1 MFSKWQWLFIR
12 FTHKLWVRAALFA
25 VMAIVT
31 ALIAAPVER
40 LLPDALS
47 FQISVATIDQILDIL
62 ATSMLT
68 VTTFSLGVMVSA
80 FTAAS
85 TGTTPRATQ
94 LVREDPITQNVLATF
109 LGAFLFSLV
118 GIIALNTGVYGE
130 GGRLVLFA
138 ATLLVIGIILV
149 AILHWIEHLS
159 VLGRVTET
167 TDQVEVAAANALRAR
182 VEHPHLGA
190 RCLPED
196 WQRPANG
203 FDIKSESTGY
213 ICHIDIASLQETA
226 DELKL
231 NINVLLTPGSFVF
244 PGKPLACVEFKEKE
258 VLNSEQEAHLINR
271 VTSAYTTGK
280 TRSFEQDPR
289 FGLIVLSEIASRALS
304 PAVNDPGTAID
315 VLGRAVR
322 LFCIWRDHRVLGDDD
337 ESICFPSVRVPAL
350 KTSDLIEDLFMPVA
364 RDGAGLIEIQIRVQK
379 SMAALGDMA
388 PEAYRDVMAH
398 YAALA
403 VKRASQSLAL
413 EEEVEQ
419 LKAVQC
425 ERKRR

>member
-1 MFSKWQWLFIR
+1 MFSKWQWLLIR
-12 FTHKLWVRAALFA
+12 FSHKLWVRATLFA
-25 VMAIVT
+25 VLAVIT

-40 LLPDALS
+40 LLPKVLS
-47 FQISVATIDQILDIL
+47 FQVAVKTIDHILDIL

-68 VTTFSLGVMVSA
+68 VTTFSLGVMVTA
-80 FTAAS
+80 FGAAS
-85 TGTTPRATQ
+85 SGTTPRATQ
-94 LVREDPITQNVLATF
+94 LIREDPITQNVLATF

-118 GIIALNTGVYGE
+118 GIIALNTGMYGD

-138 ATLLVIGIILV
+138 VTLMVIVIIVV

-167 TDQVEVAAANALRAR
+167 TDQVENAVAIALQNR

-190 RCLPED
+190 RCLADD
-196 WQRPANG
+196 WEPSEKA
-203 FDIKSESTGY
+203 FAVKSEITGY
-213 ICHIDIASLQETA
+213 VCHLDVSDLQELG
-226 DELKL
+226 DEFDLTL
-231 NINVLLTPGSFVF
+231 NVNAPPGAFVF
-244 PGKPLACVEFKEKE
+244 PGKALVSVEQNDGGEINDE
-258 VLNSEQEAHLINR
+258 LQVELIRR
-271 VTSAYTTGK
+271 VTEAFTVGK

-322 LFCIWRDHRVLGDDD
+322 LFFIWREHRILKDDD
-337 ESICFPSVRVPAL
+337 ESICFPLVRVPAL

-379 SMAALGDMA
+379 SMAALRDMA
-388 PEAYRDVMAH
+388 PEAFGEVMSE
-398 YAALA
+398 YAELA
-403 VKRASQSLAL
+403 FKRASKVLTL

-425 ERKRR
+425 R

>member
-1 MFSKWQWLFIR
+1 MFSKWQWLLIR

-47 FQISVATIDQILDIL
+47 FQISVATIDQILSIL

-80 FTAAS
+80 FSAAS

-94 LVREDPITQNVLATF
+94 LVREDTITQNVLATF

-138 ATLLVIGIILV
+138 ATLLVIGIILI

-167 TDQVEVAAANALRAR
+167 TEQVEVAAANALKAR
-182 VEHPHLGA
+182 VENPHLGA
-190 RCLPED
+190 RCLPEGWEPPND
-196 WQRPANG
+196 G
-203 FDIKSESTGY
+203 FIVKSESTGY
-213 ICHIDIASLQETA
+213 ICHVDIANLQETA
-226 DELKL
+226 EELEL
-231 NINVLLTPGSFVF
+231 TINVLAPPGSFVF
-244 PGKPLACVEFKEKE
+244 PGKPMACIEFQKKGS
-258 VLNSEQEAHLINR
+258 LNSEQETKLINS
-271 VTSAYTTGK
+271 VTAAYTTGK

-322 LFCIWRDHRVLGDDD
+322 LFCIWREHRILKDDD
-337 ESICFPSVRVPAL
+337 ESICFPLVRVPAL

-364 RDGAGLIEIQIRVQK
+364 RDGAALIEVQIRVQK
-379 SMAALGDMA
+379 SMAALRDMA
-388 PEAYRDVMAH
+388 PDAYSEVMSE
-398 YAALA
+398 YAEQAF
-403 VKRASQSLAL
+403 KRASKALTL

-419 LKAVQC
+419 LKTIKC
-425 ERKRR
+425 GKY

>member
-40 LLPDALS
+40 LLPDVLS
-47 FQISVATIDQILDIL
+47 FHISVQTIDQILSIL

-80 FTAAS
+80 FSAAS

-94 LVREDPITQNVLATF
+94 LVREDTITQNVLATF

-138 ATLLVIGIILV
+138 ATLLVIGIILI

-167 TDQVEVAAANALRAR
+167 TEQVEVAAANALKAR
-182 VEHPHLGA
+182 VENPHLGA
-190 RCLPED
+190 RCLPEGWEPPND
-196 WQRPANG
+196 G
-203 FDIKSESTGY
+203 FIVKSESTGY
-213 ICHIDIASLQETA
+213 ICHVDIANLQETA
-226 DELKL
+226 EELEL
-231 NINVLLTPGSFVF
+231 TINVLAPPGSFVF
-244 PGKPLACVEFKEKE
+244 PGKPMACIEFQKKRS
-258 VLNSEQEAHLINR
+258 LNSEQETQLINS
-271 VTSAYTTGK
+271 VTAAYTTGK

-322 LFCIWRDHRVLGDDD
+322 LFCIWREHRILKDDD
-337 ESICFPSVRVPAL
+337 ESICFPLVRVPAL

-364 RDGAGLIEIQIRVQK
+364 RDGAALIEVQIRVQK
-379 SMAALGDMA
+379 SMAALCDMA
-388 PEAYRDVMAH
+388 PDAYSEVMSE
-398 YAALA
+398 YAELA
-403 VKRASQSLAL
+403 FKRASQTLKL

-419 LKAVQC
+419 LKTIKC
-425 ERKRR
+425 GKY

>member
-40 LLPDALS
+40 LLPDVLS
-47 FQISVATIDQILDIL
+47 FHISVQTIDQILSIL

-138 ATLLVIGIILV
+138 ATLLVIAIILI

-167 TDQVEVAAANALRAR
+167 TDQVEVAAANALKAR

-190 RCLPED
+190 RCLPESWEPPND
-196 WQRPANG
+196 G
-203 FDIKSESTGY
+203 FNVKSESTGY
-213 ICHIDIASLQETA
+213 ICHVDIASLQETA
-226 DELKL
+226 EELEL
-231 NINVLLTPGSFVF
+231 TINVLAPPGSFVF
-244 PGKPLACVEFKEKE
+244 PGKPLACIELQKKRR
-258 VLNSEQEAHLINR
+258 LNTEQETQLINR
-271 VTSAYTTGK
+271 VTAAYTTGK

-322 LFCIWRDHRVLGDDD
+322 LFCIWREHRVLKDDD

-364 RDGAGLIEIQIRVQK
+364 RDGAGLIEIQIRIQK
-379 SMAALGDMA
+379 SMAALRDMA
-388 PEAYRDVMAH
+388 PEVFGEVMSE
-398 YAALA
+398 YAELA
-403 VKRASQSLAL
+403 FKRASKMLTL

-419 LKAVQC
+419 LKTIKC
-425 ERKRR
+425 GK

>member
-1 MFSKWQWLFIR
+1 MFSKWQWLLIR

-47 FQISVATIDQILDIL
+47 FQISVATIDQILSIL

-80 FTAAS
+80 FSAAS

-94 LVREDPITQNVLATF
+94 LVREDTITQNVLATF

-138 ATLLVIGIILV
+138 ATLLVIGIILI

-167 TDQVEVAAANALRAR
+167 TEQVEVAAANALKAR
-182 VEHPHLGA
+182 VENPHLGA
-190 RCLPED
+190 RCLPEGWEPPND
-196 WQRPANG
+196 G
-203 FDIKSESTGY
+203 FIVKSESTGY
-213 ICHIDIASLQETA
+213 ICHVDIANLQETA
-226 DELKL
+226 EELEL
-231 NINVLLTPGSFVF
+231 TINVLAPPGSFVF
-244 PGKPLACVEFKEKE
+244 PGKPMVCIEFQKKGS
-258 VLNSEQEAHLINR
+258 LNSEQETKLINK
-271 VTSAYTTGK
+271 VTAAYTTGK

-322 LFCIWRDHRVLGDDD
+322 LFCIWREHRILKDDD
-337 ESICFPSVRVPAL
+337 ESICFPLVRVPAL

-364 RDGAGLIEIQIRVQK
+364 RDGAALIEVQIRVQK
-379 SMAALGDMA
+379 SMAALRDMA
-388 PEAYRDVMAH
+388 PDAYSEVMSE
-398 YAALA
+398 YAEQAF
-403 VKRASQSLAL
+403 KRASKALTL

-419 LKAVQC
+419 LKTIKC
-425 ERKRR
+425 GKY

>member
-12 FTHKLWVRAALFA
+12 FSHKLWVRATLFA
-25 VMAIVT
+25 VLAVIT

-40 LLPDALS
+40 LLPEVLS
-47 FQISVATIDQILDIL
+47 FQVAVQTIDHILDIL

-68 VTTFSLGVMVSA
+68 VTTFSLGVMVTA
-80 FTAAS
+80 FGAAS
-85 TGTTPRATQ
+85 SGTTPRATQ
-94 LVREDPITQNVLATF
+94 LIREDPITQNVLATF

-118 GIIALNTGVYGE
+118 GIIALNTGMYGD

-138 ATLLVIGIILV
+138 VTLMVIVIIVV

-167 TDQVEVAAANALRAR
+167 TDQVENAAAIALQNR

-190 RCLPED
+190 RCLPDGWEPSD
-196 WQRPANG
+196 KA
-203 FDIKSESTGY
+203 FAVKSEVTGY
-213 ICHIDIASLQETA
+213 VCHLDVATLQEVAEQNEVSLCVTA
-226 DELKL
+226 S
-231 NINVLLTPGSFVF
+231 PGAFVF
-244 PGKPLACVEFKEKE
+244 PGKSLVYAEKNDGSEISKESQTTIIE
-258 VLNSEQEAHLINR
+258 CI
-271 VTSAYTTGK
+271 TSAYTTGK

-322 LFCIWRDHRVLGDDD
+322 LFCIWRNHKILNDDD
-337 ESICFPSVRVPAL
+337 ENILFPSVRVSPL
-350 KTSDLIEDLFMPVA
+350 HTSDLIEDLFMPVA

-379 SMAALGDMA
+379 SMAALRDMA
-388 PEAYRDVMAH
+388 PEAFGEVMPR
-398 YAALA
+398 YAGLAL
-403 VKRASQSLAL
+403 KRASQSLTL
-413 EEEVEQ
+413 EEEIEQ

-425 ERKRR
+425 QKL

>member
-40 LLPDALS
+40 LLPDVLS
-47 FQISVATIDQILDIL
+47 FHISVQTIDQILSIL

-138 ATLLVIGIILV
+138 ATLLVIGIILI

-167 TDQVEVAAANALRAR
+167 TDQVEVAAANALKAR
-182 VEHPHLGA
+182 VENPHLGA
-190 RCLPED
+190 RCLPEGWESPND
-196 WQRPANG
+196 G
-203 FDIKSESTGY
+203 FIVKSESTGY
-213 ICHIDIASLQETA
+213 ICHVDIANLQETA
-226 DELKL
+226 EELEL
-231 NINVLLTPGSFVF
+231 TINLLAPPGSFVF
-244 PGKPLACVEFKEKE
+244 PGKPLACIEFQKKRS
-258 VLNSEQEAHLINR
+258 LNSEQETQLINR
-271 VTSAYTTGK
+271 VTAAYTTGK

-322 LFCIWRDHRVLGDDD
+322 LFCIWREHRILEDDD
-337 ESICFPSVRVPAL
+337 DSICFPLVRVPAL

-379 SMAALGDMA
+379 SMAALHDMA
-388 PEAYRDVMAH
+388 PEAFGEVMSG
-398 YAALA
+398 YAELA
-403 VKRASQSLAL
+403 FKRACKVLTL
-413 EEEVEQ
+413 EEEVEK
-419 LKAVQC
+419 LKSVKCSSTNQ
-425 ERKRR
+425 